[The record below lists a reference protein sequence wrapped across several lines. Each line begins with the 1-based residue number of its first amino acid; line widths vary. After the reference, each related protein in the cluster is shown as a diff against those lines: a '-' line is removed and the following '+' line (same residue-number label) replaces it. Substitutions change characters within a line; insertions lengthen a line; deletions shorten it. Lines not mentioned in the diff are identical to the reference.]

1 MRRIGLSHALVRARC
16 MGAFALASLLV
27 VPLAVHGQAAAPAWP
42 TKPIRMIVPFA
53 VGGPN
58 DVMARV
64 LGQRLSQETGQPV
77 IIDNKAGA
85 GGVIGTDAVAKSAP
99 DGYTI
104 GFVSAPFAMVPSLQS
119 RMPYDTLKDLAA
131 VSKVAESP
139 MLMMVPADSRFKT
152 AGDLIEFARKNP
164 GKLTYGTGGAGS
176 TPHLTTELLG
186 SVSGAKFLHVPY
198 KGGGESI
205 RALMGGEVD
214 LLIDSIT
221 STATP
226 LSSGRVRPLAIGLA
240 SRSPKLPNV
249 PTFEEAGI
257 KNFSVTHWV
266 GVVAPARTPPAVLSA
281 LNALILKSLHAPEV
295 AQKFAEL
302 GATPA
307 GGTPEEFQKFI
318 ADELKKWQQVVKTSN
333 IQAQ

>member
-1 MRRIGLSHALVRARC
+1 
-16 MGAFALASLLV
+16 
-27 VPLAVHGQAAAPAWP
+27 
-42 TKPIRMIVPFA
+42 MIVPFA

-64 LGQRLSQETGQPV
+64 LATRLNQDTGQPV
-77 IIDNKAGA
+77 IVDNKAGA
-85 GGVIGTDAVAKSAP
+85 GGVIGTDQVAKAAP

-104 GFVSAPFAMVPSLQS
+104 GFVSAPFTMVPAIQAKV
-119 RMPYDTLKDLAA
+119 PYDTLKDLVE

-139 MLMMVPADSRFKT
+139 MLMMVPADSKFKT
-152 AGDLIEFARKNP
+152 AGEVLDFARKNP
-164 GKLTYGTGGAGS
+164 GKLTYGSGGSGS

-186 SVSGAKFLHVPY
+186 SVTGAKFLHVPY

-214 LLIDSIT
+214 MLIDSIT

-226 LSSGRVRPLAIGLA
+226 LASGRVKALAIGQA
-240 SRSPKLPNV
+240 ARSPKLPNV

-266 GVVAPARTPPAVLSA
+266 GVVAPAKTPPAVIAA
-281 LNALILKSLHAPEV
+281 LNAQIVKALRAPEV
-295 AQKFAEL
+295 VQKLSEL
-302 GATPA
+302 GATPTP
-307 GGTPEEFQKFI
+307 GTPEEFQKFVG
-318 ADELKKWQQVVKTSN
+318 DELKRWQQVAKSSN
-333 IQAQ
+333 IQTQ